1 MLNVWLPSA
10 KHFARPRTLTVFV
23 ISATYRYKQNR
34 GQRMQALGFGLTRWV
49 QVFKIPWRDLLLLWV
64 LLSLLLSTGMPVEMY
79 LFSLTEI
86 QFLKVIAM
94 GNICF
99 LDLLN

>member
-10 KHFARPRTLTVFV
+10 KHFARSRTLTVSV
-23 ISATYRYKQNR
+23 ISATYRYKRNR
-34 GQRMQALGFGLTRWV
+34 GQRMQALDFCLTSRV
-49 QVFKIPWRDLLLLWV
+49 QVFKIPLRDLLLLWV
-64 LLSLLLSTGMPVEMY
+64 LLSLLPSTEMPVETY

-94 GNICF
+94 GNTCF